1 MYVFQ
6 GGRGKSEAKARKT
19 RGEREARVACE
30 GSISKK
36 SRLSRIALFKLFC
49 TCTQLGL
56 RARVIFASVRQNI
69 RKKLL
74 VFGKLVISTTTA
86 HVATAIKFDNV
97 VKVKLAGFQW

>member
-1 MYVFQ
+1 M
-6 GGRGKSEAKARKT
+6 GAEAKSREKRGKREANARRARRAT
-19 RGEREARVACE
+19 CVRGEHL
-30 GSISKK
+30 KK
-36 SRLSRIALFKLFC
+36 IPLVRIALFKLFC

-86 HVATAIKFDNV
+86 HVETATKFDTV